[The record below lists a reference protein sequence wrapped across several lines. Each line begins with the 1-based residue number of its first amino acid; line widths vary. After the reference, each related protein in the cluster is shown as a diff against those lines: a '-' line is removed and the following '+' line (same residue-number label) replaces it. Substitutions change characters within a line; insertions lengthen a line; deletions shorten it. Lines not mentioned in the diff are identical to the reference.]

1 MGSHGTLLQ
10 GRGAQSEV
18 LRTAE
23 LALGSPDLHMEA
35 GDIRFSDSWAPRC
48 PWELAQGLR
57 EKEESV
63 LARSHREESPWLAP
77 HGKSR

>member
-35 GDIRFSDSWAPRC
+35 GDIRFSDSWALQTLMDSTE
-48 PWELAQGLR
+48 ELRRG
-57 EKEESV
+57 
-63 LARSHREESPWLAP
+63 
-77 HGKSR
+77 